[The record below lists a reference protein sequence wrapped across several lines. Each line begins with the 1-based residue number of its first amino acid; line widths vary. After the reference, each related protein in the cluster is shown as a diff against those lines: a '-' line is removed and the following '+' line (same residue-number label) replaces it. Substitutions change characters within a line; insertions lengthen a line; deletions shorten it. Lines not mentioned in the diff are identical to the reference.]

1 MSNAILPCVLRHVKS
16 TRRDAP
22 PREVRSN
29 NTRIKDTLR
38 RGFLMSKRITL
49 KRQMELLED
58 YAKRLDLATDNSTIA
73 GAAGISIS
81 VLHDIRSGVTND
93 PRIETMKKIADY
105 YQVDLNYF
113 ELETE
118 GACTTYLTVRG
129 SRLKGIKVEMDDK
142 AAVIFRS
149 EKGQTLTAEGLRQI
163 QTMIEFITNKETTRK
178 KIPSTTKKNEARSK
192 RK

>member
-1 MSNAILPCVLRHVKS
+1 MCFA
-16 TRRDAP
+16 TRQIGLGDVP
-22 PREVRSN
+22 PREKRDRN
-29 NTRIKDTLR
+29 ETRIRNLLQ
-38 RGFLMSKRITL
+38 RGLYMSKRITL
-49 KRQMELLED
+49 KRQMELLEE
-58 YAKRLDLATDNSTIA
+58 YAQGIDLATDNPTIA
-73 GAAGISIS
+73 NATGISIS

-118 GACTTYLTVRG
+118 GACTTYLSVRG
-129 SRLKGIKVEMDDK
+129 AKLKGIKVEVDDK

-149 EKGQTLTAEGLRQI
+149 EEGQTLTAEGLRQI
-163 QTMIEFITNKETTRK
+163 QTMIEFITNKESARK
-178 KIPSTTKKNEARSK
+178 KTSPTTKKNEARSK